1 MIRATGVRRGWSLP
15 SGGRGSST
23 TASGS
28 ESRVPTN
35 AIRVPSGDQS
45 GLAAPSGMELGWPGR
60 RAGGLDRLG
69 LEQLPDDDPAAIL
82 SRLGVSPCE
91 LVCDAFAVATQPDMI
106 DPAKSIEVFSCDRSR
121 HGAARCYQQA
131 TCFR

>member
-45 GLAAPSGMELGWPGR
+45 GLAAPSGIELSWGGRPAPAREVEHEKLIDRTDLAYEGEAATVRRPFGRMIPAR
-60 RAGGLDRLG
+60 RAGRLDRLG

-82 SRLGVSPCE
+82 SR
-91 LVCDAFAVATQPDMI
+91 
-106 DPAKSIEVFSCDRSR
+106 
-121 HGAARCYQQA
+121 
-131 TCFR
+131 